1 MKFFMQIQFAQIK
14 HISSKE
20 AAAVRTNVI
29 YHNTCLLEDCSKKKQ
44 RNNAELYYTAI
55 WMAYLKILNIAS
67 MIGKMY
73 CLQIFF
79 INVFM
84 AYSCLTLKESYGYES
99 EMEINRCAF
108 LCNIT
113 IRVAAAEKSYHVQW
127 HRPLCLI
134 KFRTK
139 YR

>member
-1 MKFFMQIQFAQIK
+1 
-14 HISSKE
+14 
-20 AAAVRTNVI
+20 
-29 YHNTCLLEDCSKKKQ
+29 
-44 RNNAELYYTAI
+44 
-55 WMAYLKILNIAS
+55 MAYLKILNIAS

-79 INVFM
+79 IYVFM
-84 AYSCLTLKESYGYES
+84 AYSCFTLKESYGYES

-113 IRVAAAEKSYHVQW
+113 IRVAVISCACVVCFCSMTVAAAAAEKTYHVQR
-127 HRPLCLI
+127 HGPLCLI
-134 KFRTK
+134 KLRTK